1 VWDEIKKGCCRIEWN
16 NQTTLVVF
24 NPEDGSWRQ
33 RIPAGAAYG
42 QFQAS
47 ISSALGCSV
56 ARCCCSPRRKK
67 LDQTLM
73 YGCAYVA
80 LLSKFDATDIFK
92 KWLLGARNPIS
103 VLFSIQ
109 DWSCSMVDLME

>member
-1 VWDEIKKGCCRIEWN
+1 VPL
-16 NQTTLVVF
+16 T
-24 NPEDGSWRQ
+24 GSSRPRSVLPWGVRWQ
-33 RIPAGAAYG
+33 GAAVLQG
-42 QFQAS
+42 
-47 ISSALGCSV
+47 G
-56 ARCCCSPRRKK
+56 RNW
-67 LDQTLM
+67 DQTLM